1 MTVKKIKKGAKK
13 MNREEMEWMYSPI
26 PKMSL
31 AQKGRKT
38 IHYLQKLKDD
48 GIHIVQ
54 HCPSMLGPIFTMAA
68 EMAGVDI
75 CRLPPSGGRIG
86 PEEALK
92 RSMEWIGEH
101 RSVAP
106 HIHINYVTDTIA
118 FASKEA
124 ALANF
129 SKFHMAG
136 ADSILPM
143 GINNETLEFV
153 ANNHIIVYGHVGAIS
168 GWQTLGTHGG
178 YKRLGKTSEDAM
190 KIFRMA
196 YEYQECGMKAMSIEL
211 TPIEVSNAIAKKLR
225 VPVISIAAGGACD
238 GSEMVD
244 ADLFGLM
251 AKPATHAKTYAK
263 FLKWAAEIY
272 GAWGNDVRTGAYP
285 EDKHGFHME
294 ESEMDKFLNVLEQKY

>member
-1 MTVKKIKKGAKK
+1 MKGEKK
-13 MNREEMEWMYSPI
+13 MEKEEMNRMYSPF
-26 PKMSL
+26 PKMSMG
-31 AQKGRKT
+31 QKGRKT
-38 IHYLQKLKDD
+38 IHYLQKLKDE

-54 HCPSMLGPIFTMAA
+54 HCPSMMGPLFTMAA

-75 CRLPPSGGRIG
+75 CRLTPSFNGRIP
-86 PEEALK
+86 PEEAL
-92 RSMEWIGEH
+92 SHAMEWIGQN

-143 GINNETLEFV
+143 GINNETLEYV
-153 ANNHIIVYGHVGAIS
+153 ANNYVIVYGHVGAIS
-168 GWQTLGTHGG
+168 GWQTMGTFGG
-178 YKRLGKTSEDAM
+178 YKHLGKTSEDAM
-190 KIFRMA
+190 KVFRQA

-251 AKPATHAKTYAK
+251 ANPASHAKTYSY
-263 FLKWAAEIY
+263 FLKFAAETY
-272 GAWGNDVRTGAYP
+272 GAWANDVRTGAYP

-294 ESEMDKFLNVLEQKY
+294 ERELDKFLNELEQKY

>member
-1 MTVKKIKKGAKK
+1 MNDEK
-13 MNREEMEWMYSPI
+13 MERMYSPI
-26 PKMSL
+26 PKMSM
-31 AQKGRKT
+31 AKKGRKT
-38 IHYLQKLKDD
+38 IHHLQKLKDE
-48 GIHIVQ
+48 GTHIVQ

-92 RSMEWIGEH
+92 RSMEWISEN
-101 RSVAP
+101 RSMAP

-118 FASKEA
+118 FASKED

-129 SKFHMAG
+129 SKFHTAG

-153 ANNHIIVYGHVGAIS
+153 SKNHVIVYGHVGALS
-168 GWQTLGTHGG
+168 GWQTMGAYGG
-178 YKRLGKTSEDAM
+178 YKRLGKTAEDAM
-190 KIFRMA
+190 EIFKQA
-196 YEYQECGMKAMSIEL
+196 YEYQESGMKAMSIEL

-225 VPVISIAAGGACD
+225 VPVINIAAGGACD

-244 ADLFGLM
+244 ADIFGLM
-251 AKPATHAKTYAK
+251 ANPASHTKTYGK
-263 FLKWAAEIY
+263 FLKWASERY
-272 GAWGNDVRTGAYP
+272 REWGEDVRTGAYP
-285 EDKHGFHME
+285 EDKHGFHMDE
-294 ESEMDKFLNVLEQKY
+294 KELDKFLNKLEQKY

>member
-1 MTVKKIKKGAKK
+1 MEKEE
-13 MNREEMEWMYSPI
+13 MNRMFSPF
-26 PKMSL
+26 PKMSMS
-31 AQKGRKT
+31 QKGRKT
-38 IHYLQKLKDD
+38 IHYLQKLKDE
-48 GIHIVQ
+48 GTHIVQ
-54 HCPSMLGPIFTMAA
+54 HCPSMLGPMFTMAA
-68 EMAGVDI
+68 DMAGVDI
-75 CRLPPSGGRIG
+75 CRLPPSNGRIG

-92 RSMEWIGEH
+92 RAMEWIGEN

-106 HIHINYVTDTIA
+106 RIHINYVTDTIA

-129 SKFHMAG
+129 SKFHTAG

-143 GINNETLEFV
+143 GINNETLEYV
-153 ANNHIIVYGHVGAIS
+153 AKNYVIVYGHVGAIS
-168 GWQTLGTHGG
+168 GWQTMGTHGG
-178 YKRLGKTSEDAM
+178 YKHLGKTYEDAM
-190 KIFRMA
+190 KVFRMA

-251 AKPATHAKTYAK
+251 ANPASHAKTYSYLLK
-263 FLKWAAEIY
+263 FAAETY
-272 GAWGNDVRTGAYP
+272 SAWAKDVRTGEYP

-294 ESEMDKFLNVLEQKY
+294 ERELDKFLNELEQKY

>member
-1 MTVKKIKKGAKK
+1 MEK
-13 MNREEMEWMYSPI
+13 EEMNKMFSPFS
-26 PKMSL
+26 KMSL
-31 AQKGRKT
+31 SQKGRKT
-38 IHYLQKLKDD
+38 IHYLQKLKDE
-48 GIHIVQ
+48 GTHIVQ
-54 HCPSMLGPIFTMAA
+54 HCPSMLGPMFTMAA
-68 EMAGVDI
+68 DMAGVDI
-75 CRLPPSGGRIG
+75 CRLPPSNGRIG

-92 RSMEWIGEH
+92 RSMEWIGEN

-106 HIHINYVTDTIA
+106 RIHINYVADTIA
-118 FASKEA
+118 FASKED

-129 SKFHMAG
+129 SKFHIAG

-143 GINNETLEFV
+143 GINNETLEYV
-153 ANNHIIVYGHVGAIS
+153 AKNYVIVYGHVGAIS
-168 GWQTLGTHGG
+168 GWQTMGAYGG

-190 KIFRMA
+190 KVFRQA

-251 AKPATHAKTYAK
+251 ANPASHAKTYSYLLK
-263 FLKWAAEIY
+263 FASETY
-272 GAWGNDVRTGAYP
+272 GAWAKDVRTGEYP

-294 ESEMDKFLNVLEQKY
+294 EKELDKFLNELEQKY

>member
-1 MTVKKIKKGAKK
+1 MNDEK
-13 MNREEMEWMYSPI
+13 MERMYSPI
-26 PKMSL
+26 PKMSM
-31 AQKGRKT
+31 AKKGRKT
-38 IHYLQKLKDD
+38 IHYLQKLKDE
-48 GIHIVQ
+48 GTHIVQ

-92 RSMEWIGEH
+92 RSMEWISEN
-101 RSVAP
+101 RSMAP

-118 FASKEA
+118 FASKED

-129 SKFHMAG
+129 SKFHTAG

-153 ANNHIIVYGHVGAIS
+153 SKNHVIVYGHVGALS
-168 GWQTLGTHGG
+168 GWQTMGAYGG
-178 YKRLGKTSEDAM
+178 YKRLGKTAEDAM
-190 KIFRMA
+190 EIFKQA
-196 YEYQECGMKAMSIEL
+196 YEYQESGMKAMSIEL

-225 VPVISIAAGGACD
+225 VPVINIAAGGACD

-244 ADLFGLM
+244 ADIFGLM
-251 AKPATHAKTYAK
+251 ANPASHTKTYGK
-263 FLKWAAEIY
+263 FLKWASERY
-272 GAWGNDVRTGAYP
+272 REWGDDVRTGAYP

-294 ESEMDKFLNVLEQKY
+294 EKELDKFLNKLEQKY

>member
-1 MTVKKIKKGAKK
+1 MGK
-13 MNREEMEWMYSPI
+13 EEMSKMFSPF
-26 PKMSL
+26 PKMSM

-38 IHYLQKLKDD
+38 IHYLQKLKDE
-48 GIHIVQ
+48 GTHIVQ
-54 HCPSMLGPIFTMAA
+54 HCPSMLGTMFIMAA

-75 CRLPPSGGRIG
+75 CRLPPSNGRIG
-86 PEEALK
+86 PEEALN
-92 RSMEWIGEH
+92 RAMEWIGEN
-101 RSVAP
+101 RSFAP

-118 FASKEA
+118 FASKET

-136 ADSILPM
+136 ADSVLPM
-143 GINNETLEFV
+143 GINNETLEYV
-153 ANNHIIVYGHVGAIS
+153 ANNHVIVYGHVGAIS

-178 YKRLGKTSEDAM
+178 YKHLGKTAEDAM
-190 KIFRMA
+190 KVFRQA
-196 YEYQECGMKAMSIEL
+196 YEYQESGMKAMSIEL

-251 AKPATHAKTYAK
+251 AKPATHAKTYSY
-263 FLKWAAEIY
+263 FLKFATETY
-272 GAWGNDVRTGAYP
+272 GAWANDVRTGAYP

-294 ESEMDKFLNVLEQKY
+294 ERELDKFLNELEKKY